1 MKNNKIKSKL
11 NGLKKNIAL
20 TVSSAFYMLRLTYTM
35 SPAFVWLH
43 LASAVLGTISPIL
56 NSVLTKYLLDELTV
70 SPSPRRLV
78 LIVAA
83 IVLSSAVL
91 AVVLRLIGRWIAV
104 RSIEINNRFNLLI
117 HEKTAQMDF
126 SFTENKEILDRREY
140 ALNGLTR
147 IGGVSAYIN
156 CLSQMIRSIVT
167 LFTITA
173 IFININII
181 VPTIIL
187 LVRISGFYFNNKKE
201 KKEYEFQNL
210 NAELNDIFSYT
221 YFLSHNETAAKDSR
235 IYDLK
240 PLYRKKMQI
249 FRDRSFD
256 ILRRSSLSDFFY
268 TALLSLMTHIYLI
281 IAYAFYII
289 QYFRD
294 PDLFTIGSLSMAI
307 SLATQFDSSTQAIID
322 GIIRLFYNGKY
333 IQQYRLFMDTE
344 DVMDKSGTM
353 SLPAGGAYTFEFV
366 NVSFKYPQS
375 DQYTLENISCI
386 IPSGKKTA
394 LVGENG
400 SGKSTFIKLLCRLYD
415 PTEGK
420 ILLNGIDIKEYAY
433 EDYLNAF
440 SVVSQDYDILPF
452 SIRENINL
460 STTPEKEDTKVWD
473 TLRQVGLKKQIE
485 KADLQDA
492 TYINSKFSPQGIN
505 FSGGEKQKIAIAR
518 ALYKNAPVMILDEPT
533 SALDPRSEYD
543 IYKMYH
549 HNINDKTAILI
560 SHRLSS
566 CHICDYILVFKSG
579 KIVQTGDHDTLVNAE
594 GLYCD
599 LWNAQAAYY
608 TDKQE

>member
-20 TVSSAFYMLRLTYTM
+20 TVSSAFYMLRQTYTM

-281 IAYAFYII
+281 IAYALYII

-433 EDYLNAF
+433 EDYLHAF
-440 SVVSQDYDILPF
+440 SVVFQDYDILPF

-473 TLRQVGLKKQIE
+473 TLQQVGLKKQIE

-560 SHRLSS
+560 SHQ
-566 CHICDYILVFKSG
+566 
-579 KIVQTGDHDTLVNAE
+579 IVQLSHMRLHSGI
-594 GLYCD
+594 
-599 LWNAQAAYY
+599 
-608 TDKQE
+608 QERENRSNRGSRHSCKCRGALL

>member
-1 MKNNKIKSKL
+1 MKNNKIKFKL

-140 ALNGLTR
+140 ALNGLNR

-281 IAYAFYII
+281 IAYALYII

-440 SVVSQDYDILPF
+440 SVVFQDYDILPF

-566 CHICDYILVFKSG
+566 
-579 KIVQTGDHDTLVNAE
+579 
-594 GLYCD
+594 
-599 LWNAQAAYY
+599 
-608 TDKQE
+608 